1 MICHAG
7 ITLLTDETGPPRT
20 GEHRPRAPRRGA
32 GGLPAGA
39 RVGWG
44 RLRRA
49 TSRRRLRHVCDE
61 LSGTVGGERLTCRY
75 VPSAD
80 RRLIPVVYR
89 SQVRPLLRAAVNKAL
104 LSLHG
109 RKGTSAPAAEEY
121 AATLLTAAERHLHG
135 ARLRH
140 KPAPEGYERYGRD
153 MFGLRFRLRCSVR
166 HPLDRLLHPP
176 PRNRR
181 RPLHRNGGKGGKE
194 IRDYKTFISHHNQ
207 KPASRQGIR
216 QASL

>member
-7 ITLLTDETGPPRT
+7 ITLLTDETGPPVQVNIDLVRH
-20 GEHRPRAPRRGA
+20 GAELAAFLRAHGLVGGGSGA
-32 GGLPAGA
+32 QLPAEGS
-39 RVGWG
+39 G
-44 RLRRA
+44 
-49 TSRRRLRHVCDE
+49 TVCDE

-89 SQVRPLLRAAVNKAL
+89 SQVRPLLRAAVDKAL

-140 KPAPEGYERYGRD
+140 KPAPEGY
-153 MFGLRFRLRCSVR
+153 LRTGHVRSALPTALLVR
-166 HPLDRLLHPP
+166 HPLDHLLHPP

>member
-1 MICHAG
+1 M
-7 ITLLTDETGPPRT
+7 TDETGPLVQVNIDLVRH
-20 GEHRPRAPRRGA
+20 GAELAAFLRAHGLVGGGSGA
-32 GGLPAGA
+32 QLPAEGS
-39 RVGWG
+39 G
-44 RLRRA
+44 
-49 TSRRRLRHVCDE
+49 TVCDE

-153 MFGLRFRLRCSVR
+153 MFGLRFRLRCSSDTLWIICYTLHHGTVVVR
-166 HPLDRLLHPP
+166 YI
-176 PRNRR
+176 
-181 RPLHRNGGKGGKE
+181 GTEAKAEK
-194 IRDYKTFISHHNQ
+194 K
-207 KPASRQGIR
+207 
-216 QASL
+216 

>member
-7 ITLLTDETGPPRT
+7 ITFLTDEAGTPVQVNIDLVRHGA
-20 GEHRPRAPRRGA
+20 ELAAFLRAHGLV
-32 GGLPAGA
+32 GGGS
-39 RVGWG
+39 G
-44 RLRRA
+44 
-49 TSRRRLRHVCDE
+49 TVCDE

-89 SQVRPLLRAAVNKAL
+89 SQVRPLLRAAVDKAL

-109 RKGTSAPAAEEY
+109 HKGTSAPAAEEY

-153 MFGLRFRLRCSVR
+153 MFGLRFRLRCSSDTLWIICYTLHHGTVVVR
-166 HPLDRLLHPP
+166 YI
-176 PRNRR
+176 
-181 RPLHRNGGKGGKE
+181 GTEAKAEK
-194 IRDYKTFISHHNQ
+194 K
-207 KPASRQGIR
+207 
-216 QASL
+216 